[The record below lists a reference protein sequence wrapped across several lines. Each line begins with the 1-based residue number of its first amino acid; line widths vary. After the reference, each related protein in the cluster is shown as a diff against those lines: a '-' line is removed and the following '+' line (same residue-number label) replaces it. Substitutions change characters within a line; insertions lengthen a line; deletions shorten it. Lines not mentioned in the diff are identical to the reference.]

1 MRRETQGSL
10 VPLVC
15 LVWTDGPVEM
25 EPQDFPDRK
34 ELLAHCR
41 IKESVGFQ
49 VNLVCPESLETEVLP
64 GPQALDL
71 RDPLERRACRECQ
84 AAPELLVHLVLKV
97 NLV

>member
-1 MRRETQGSL
+1 
-10 VPLVC
+10 
-15 LVWTDGPVEM
+15 M

-49 VNLVCPESLETEVLP
+49 VNLVCPESQETEVLL
-64 GPQALDL
+64 GPQASDL
-71 RDPLERRACRECQ
+71 RDPLERRVCRECQ
-84 AAPELLVHLVLKV
+84 AAPEVPVHLVLKV